1 MCWRTCFLRRVES
14 LAKGIHYNICA
25 CARKETTEGWKK
37 TRRYGRALHDTRV
50 LTCPTSGSRHVWHP
64 GLGMHDTRVS
74 DTRKRLTG
82 EMTQEGNN
90 TETCNEKKDKQKN
103 GREKDT
109 KKTTAQQKNR
119 HRKLEKGGRQPG
131 KHEASHNPTNL
142 LKEDARCI
150 KC

>member
-1 MCWRTCFLRRVES
+1 MCWRTCFLRRMES

-25 CARKETTEGWKK
+25 CARKGTTEGWKK

-90 TETCNEKKDKQKN
+90 TETCNEKKYRKKN

-131 KHEASHNPTNL
+131 KHKASHNPTNL

>member
-1 MCWRTCFLRRVES
+1 MCWRTCFLRRMES

-25 CARKETTEGWKK
+25 CARKESNGRLKENTEIRKGI
-37 TRRYGRALHDTRV
+37 
-50 LTCPTSGSRHVWHP
+50 VWHP
-64 GLGMHDTRVS
+64 GLGISDIRVS
-74 DTRKRLTG
+74 ARLTSGSRYARHPGVGHKKKANRTNGTGRKQYGNIQGKEIQTERRQRKRY
-82 EMTQEGNN
+82 
-90 TETCNEKKDKQKN
+90 
-103 GREKDT
+103 

>member
-1 MCWRTCFLRRVES
+1 MCWRTYFLRRMES

-50 LTCPTSGSRHVWHP
+50 LTCLTSGSRHVRHP

>member
-14 LAKGIHYNICA
+14 LAKGTHYNICA
-25 CARKETTEGWKK
+25 CARKESNGRLKENTEIRKGI
-37 TRRYGRALHDTRV
+37 
-50 LTCPTSGSRHVWHP
+50 VWHP
-64 GLGMHDTRVS
+64 GLGISDIRVS
-74 DTRKRLTG
+74 ARLTSGSRYARHPGVGHKKKANRTNGTGRKQYGNIQGKEIQTERRQRKRY
-82 EMTQEGNN
+82 
-90 TETCNEKKDKQKN
+90 
-103 GREKDT
+103 

>member
-1 MCWRTCFLRRVES
+1 
-14 LAKGIHYNICA
+14 
-25 CARKETTEGWKK
+25 
-37 TRRYGRALHDTRV
+37 
-50 LTCPTSGSRHVWHP
+50 
-64 GLGMHDTRVS
+64 MHDTRVS

-90 TETCNEKKDKQKN
+90 TETCNEKKYKQKN